1 MVKVAIAGGSSPT
14 LGKAIVQAIQDT
26 STHTPIVLS
35 RRERD
40 HDGELKLWSGYEH
53 GQQVQVRYVDYHDQ
67 SSLVTALQGIHTVIS
82 VVLTP
87 DPTEWVTAQINLL
100 HAAKEAGVKRFAPSE
115 WAFGSRAHEKA
126 DIDRPKIEVWK
137 EVEKSGLEATRFVCG
152 GFMNYLG
159 IGCPGLKHLQ
169 DEALAGFSE
178 GPYLFNL
185 KDGWAEVP
193 LKADGSYPRVT
204 MTEIGDI
211 GRFVAAALDLDKW
224 EDEMSMAGDTLRF
237 DEVIKLA
244 EEATGKKFKVIK
256 RTKQQ
261 LQEEK
266 DSLGPE
272 DWIRRMEC
280 TFSMLYCDDVD
291 DETALDPL
299 LNRLCPD
306 VKPIKVSEYLEKY
319 WAEPRREEEAA

>member
-1 MVKVAIAGGSSPT
+1 MVNVAIAGGSSPT
-14 LGKAIVQAIQDT
+14 LGQAIVEAIFQNGNHKPIILSHRQDFT
-26 STHTPIVLS
+26 MPFAEIRH
-35 RRERD
+35 
-40 HDGELKLWSGYEH
+40 
-53 GQQVQVRYVDYHDQ
+53 VDYHDKP
-67 SSLVTALQGIHTVIS
+67 SLATALRDIHTVIS
-82 VVLTP
+82 VMLIP
-87 DPTEWVTAQINLL
+87 DPTEFVTAHVNLL
-100 HAAKEAGVKRFAPSE
+100 RAAKEAGVKRFAPSE
-115 WAFGSRAHEKA
+115 WALGSRAHEKA

-159 IGCPGLKHLQ
+159 IGCPGSDYEKQ
-169 DEALAGFSE
+169 KALAGFRE

-185 KDGWAEVP
+185 RDGWVEVP

-204 MTEIGDI
+204 MTEIKDI

-224 EDEMSMAGDTLRF
+224 EDEMPMVGDTLRF

-244 EEATGKKFKVIK
+244 EEATGKKLEIRE

-272 DWIRRMEC
+272 HWIRRMEC
-280 TFSMLYCDDVD
+280 TFSMLYCDDED

-299 LNRLCPD
+299 LNRLCPN
-306 VKPIKVSEYLEKY
+306 VKPVTIPEYLEKY
-319 WAEPRREEEAA
+319 WVKPKEE